1 MRAVVPVALPATD
14 RSHPA
19 NLPRNAADLLPAMQ
33 LRRHTT
39 LDKPP
44 VSPICCSTRTC
55 DDALPPVAEEQS
67 VAEAT
72 IRRALYEGDRQF
84 RHTAR
89 RFGDEFRLQRL
100 RAGVSQAAVAR
111 AIGVDRATICRLEA
125 GDPGVS
131 NEVRARAAAVVGAD
145 FRLSLYPAGSP
156 LIHDAAHARLIEAL
170 IRLRH
175 GTWRAIP
182 EAPVP
187 GGGRQSTDLRLV
199 RGLETVLFEVETH
212 LQVLEA
218 VIREGNDKR
227 ERVAHDVGPIGRV
240 HSVLVLPPTRHH
252 RDLVRAHSATMRA
265 AFPVRSV
272 DLRRS
277 LMSAGVP

>member
-1 MRAVVPVALPATD
+1 L
-14 RSHPA
+14 HPA
-19 NLPRNAADLLPAMQ
+19 DLPRNAAGLLPAVQ
-33 LRRHTT
+33 LRRYIT
-39 LDKPP
+39 LDKSP
-44 VSPICCSTRTC
+44 VSPICCTARTC

-67 VAEAT
+67 VPEST

-125 GDPGVS
+125 GDRGVS
-131 NEVRARAAAVVGAD
+131 NEVRARAAAVLGAD
-145 FRLSLYPAGSP
+145 FRLGLFPAGSP
-156 LIHDAAHARLIEAL
+156 LIHDAGHARLIEAL
-170 IRLRH
+170 IRVRH
-175 GTWRAIP
+175 PSWRAVP

-187 GGGRQSTDLRLV
+187 GAGRQSTDLRLM
-199 RGLETVLFEVETH
+199 RGAETVLLEVETH
-212 LQVLEA
+212 IQVLEA

-227 ERVAHDVGPIGRV
+227 DRVAYEAGPDGRV

-252 RDLVRAHSATMRA
+252 RDLVRAHAETIRA
-265 AFPVRSV
+265 AFPAPSV

-277 LMSAGVP
+277 LTSPSMPWPGDGVLWLGVSRL